1 MIRLFVRNSVFV
13 NLLMLVI
20 LLAGGLIYLTI
31 TREIFP
37 EFSLDSISI
46 NTSYPGA
53 SPQEIEKLITMK
65 MEEEI
70 ADLDGVDSLYS
81 ESQEGLS
88 LITVELAKDAEITR
102 VLNDLSSAIDRIE
115 DLPEDAEDSIIREV
129 KNAFPVITV
138 ALFGE
143 LAELSMKEIAEEV
156 RDAIRDIP
164 GVATVYLSGTRDREI
179 WVEVDPS
186 RLEQYRL
193 SLQDI
198 QKALEARNL
207 NLPAGTI
214 KSERGEFLVRTVGEI
229 LEARELERVILRS
242 DPQGNV
248 LTLSQVARVRDH
260 FEEPVTFG
268 RFNGKPA
275 INLAVSKE
283 KTGDAI
289 LISRAIRQF
298 VADYE
303 PRLPPGA
310 HLDVFNDLSVYVKNR
325 LNTLK
330 RNGLTGFALVLLFLC
345 MVFRFRVAAM
355 TALGIPI
362 AFAGALILMQ
372 GSGITLN
379 MLSMFSLILVL
390 GIIVDDAIVVSENV
404 YRHMEA
410 GLSPE
415 EAAVLGT
422 KQVMAPVVATILTT
436 IAAFLPMLLIGGTMG
451 KFMSVLPKV
460 VSFALVASLV
470 EALVILPSHLTDWAP
485 RNLQEASS
493 PRSERWHQQ
502 VRSVYTR
509 FVAFCLRWTSVSLVA
524 SLGITAVIVT
534 FAVTRLP
541 FILFHEFES
550 TQFFINLETPT
561 TSKLADTQKV
571 VVRAEQIV
579 METLP
584 PTELR
589 SLAANVGLIFLDV
602 NRIVLGSNGG
612 QLSVELTEAHQR
624 TRSSKEI
631 IKALRERTRNIPGA
645 TKIQYLEPQAGPG
658 GPAIEI
664 RVIGDDFG
672 VLQQIVDQVKGF
684 LASFPATKDIRD
696 DFLPGKKELRIVA
709 RPEARS
715 LGMDVASIA
724 RQVRSSFY
732 GAESSK
738 ILRSNEDI
746 PIMVKYPEAYRNRP
760 SRIEDLVLTA
770 PTGEKVYFSEVA
782 ELREQPGYTRII
794 RADKKRAITVL
805 ADVDAQEGN
814 LLEITSQVQERFRG
828 LDTQYPGY
836 KLAFKGE
843 RQEFEQSVADLV
855 RAFVLAGLL
864 IYLILGALF
873 KSYMQPLVVMLA
885 IPFAANGVIL
895 GHAILG
901 LPLGF
906 LSLMGMVALT
916 GVVVNDSLILV
927 SFVNDLRRAGM
938 PLYQALVRAGEL
950 RLRPILLT
958 TITTVA
964 GLTPLGLFASGQAK
978 FLSPMAI
985 SIIFGLPVSTLL
997 TLIIIPCS
1005 YAIVEHWRQALRGWI
1020 GLHQDVFFRAQQTA
1034 KPGADAPNSLEP
1046 FQGTPGER
1054 V

>member
-20 LLAGGLIYLTI
+20 LLAGGLIYLSM

-46 NTSYPGA
+46 QTVYAGA
-53 SPQEIEKLITMK
+53 SPQEIEKLITIK
-65 MEEEI
+65 IEEEI
-70 ADLDGVDSLYS
+70 SDLDGVDSIYS

-88 LITVELAKDAEITR
+88 LITVELTKGAEVTR
-102 VLNDLSSAIDRIE
+102 LLNDISSAIDNIE
-115 DLPEDAEDSIIREV
+115 DFPQDAEDPVVHEV

-138 ALFGE
+138 SVYGE
-143 LAELSMKEIAEEV
+143 LPELSMKEIAEEI
-156 RDAIRDIP
+156 RDEIRDIP
-164 GVATVYLSGTRDREI
+164 GVATVYLSGARDREI
-179 WVEVDPS
+179 WVEVEPS
-186 RLEQYRL
+186 RLEEYHL

-198 QKALEARNL
+198 QQALQARNL

-214 KSERGEFLVRTVGEI
+214 KSKRGEFLVRTVGEI
-229 LEARELERVILRS
+229 LQARELERVILRS
-242 DPQGNV
+242 GPQGNV

-289 LISRAIRQF
+289 LISQAIRRF
-298 VADYE
+298 IADYE
-303 PRLPPGA
+303 TRLPPGV
-310 HLDVFNDLSVYVKNR
+310 HLDVFNDFSIYVKNR

-330 RNGLTGFALVLLFLC
+330 RNGLAGFVLVLTFLC
-345 MVFRFRVAAM
+345 LFFRFRVAAM
-355 TALGIPI
+355 TALGIPV

-372 GSGITLN
+372 SLGITLN

-404 YRHMEA
+404 YRHLQE
-410 GLSPE
+410 GLPPA

-422 KQVMAPVVATILTT
+422 QEVMGPVAATVLTT

-451 KFMSVLPKV
+451 KFMSVIPQV
-460 VSFALVASLV
+460 VSFALMASLM
-470 EALVILPSHLTDWAP
+470 EALVILPSHLADWSP
-485 RNLQEASS
+485 RNLREAAT
-493 PRSERWHQQ
+493 PLSERWLRQMG
-502 VRSVYTR
+502 RVYIR
-509 FVAFCLRWTSVSLVA
+509 FAAFCLRWQYVSLA
-524 SLGITAVIVT
+524 TSLGITAVVVT
-534 FAVTRLP
+534 FAFTRIP
-541 FILFHEFES
+541 FVLFHEFES
-550 TQFFINLETPT
+550 TQFFINIETPV
-561 TSKLADTQKV
+561 TSKLADTQEV
-571 VVRAEQIV
+571 VARLEQVV
-579 METLP
+579 MQTLP

-602 NRIVLGSNGG
+602 NRVVRGSNGG

-624 TRSSKEI
+624 RRSSKEI
-631 IKALRERTRNIPGA
+631 IQALRARTEGFPGT

-664 RVIGDDFG
+664 RVIGNDF
-672 VLQQIVDQVKGF
+672 VILRQIVDQIQTF

-696 DFLPGKKELRIVA
+696 DFLPGKQELRIVA

-715 LGMDVASIA
+715 LGLDVASIA
-724 RQVRSSFY
+724 KQVRSSFY

-738 ILRSNEDI
+738 ILRSDEDI

-760 SRIEDLVLTA
+760 ARIEDLVLTT
-770 PTGEKVYFSEVA
+770 PSGEKVYFSQVA
-782 ELREQPGYTRII
+782 ELREQPGYTKII
-794 RADKKRAITVL
+794 RSDKKRSITVL
-805 ADVDAQEGN
+805 ADVDERQGN
-814 LLEITSQVQERFRG
+814 LLEITSRVAERFRDLG
-828 LDTQYPGY
+828 TQYPGY
-836 KLAFKGE
+836 KLEFKGE
-843 RQEFEQSVADLV
+843 RHEFEKSAADLV
-855 RAFVLAGLL
+855 RAFVVAVLL

-885 IPFAANGVIL
+885 IPFAATGVIW
-895 GHAILG
+895 GHAMMGLSVGIL
-901 LPLGF
+901 
-906 LSLMGMVALT
+906 SMMGMVALT

-927 SFVNDLRRAGM
+927 SFVNDLRRQGVPM
-938 PLYQALVRAGEL
+938 YQALVQAGEI

-964 GLTPLGLFASGQAK
+964 GLTPLGFFASGQAK
-978 FLSPMAI
+978 FLAPMAI

-1005 YAIVEHWRQALRGWI
+1005 YAIVEHWRQALRSRF
-1020 GLHQDVFFRAQQTA
+1020 GLHQDVFLPPETPVPATTEAPQSGR
-1034 KPGADAPNSLEP
+1034 GAAS
-1046 FQGTPGER
+1046 
-1054 V
+1054 